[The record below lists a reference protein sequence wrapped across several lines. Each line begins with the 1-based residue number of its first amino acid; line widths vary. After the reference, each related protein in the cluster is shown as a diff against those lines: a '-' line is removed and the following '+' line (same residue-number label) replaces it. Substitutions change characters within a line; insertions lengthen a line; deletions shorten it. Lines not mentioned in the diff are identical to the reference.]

1 MRNRM
6 NVIFNGKRTTAR
18 FPACLFDLAMT
29 ATGLSDSGLCD
40 SIRSHL
46 LTDDYGPTGT
56 LTASECA
63 IVFLTVEIKSE
74 LTHPSF
80 KKHLCQGLS
89 DSGPGMA
96 KI

>member
-1 MRNRM
+1 M

-29 ATGLSDSGLCD
+29 ATGLSDAALCD
-40 SIRSHL
+40 SIRAHL

-63 IVFLTVEIKSE
+63 IVFLTVEIESE
-74 LTHPSF
+74 LTHPSV
-80 KKHLCQGLS
+80 KKRLCHGLS
-89 DSGPGMA
+89 DSPQGIS